1 MKKLVLGVLL
11 AAVASSTGCIIT
23 SGHSD
28 SVVSVDWS
36 FAHLSGTGPV
46 GCPHSDDIAV
56 IMSQPWD
63 ADAQLTIGP
72 PLMDPFDCS
81 AGGADITLP
90 DDTYLIWV
98 EIQSATGQVIGRSD
112 QFFVDTFLGDDA
124 IQPFIYDDGGYFTFS
139 WDLVSKATNARVSCA
154 SAGITGTDSSI
165 DIVSTSIADMSYY
178 KDDKFTCDDHFGTT
192 DPLKPGSYTISVTA
206 EQSADGIVGDPSNFS
221 NKLIVANQIT
231 DLGNIK
237 IKVP

>member
-36 FAHLSGTGPV
+36 FAHLSGSGPV
-46 GCPHSDDIAV
+46 GCAHSDDIAV
-56 IMSQPWD
+56 VMSQPWD
-63 ADAQLTIGP
+63 PDAQLEIGS
-72 PLMDPFDCS
+72 PLMDPFDCA

-98 EIQSATGQVIGRSD
+98 EIQSVSGQIIGRSD
-112 QFFVDTFLGDDA
+112 QFVVDTSLGDHA
-124 IQPFIYDDGGYFTFS
+124 IQPFIYDDGGFFTFS
-139 WDLVSKATNARVSCA
+139 WDLVNKATNARLSCK
-154 SAGITGTDSSI
+154 SAGITGNGSVEI
-165 DIVSTSIADMSYY
+165 ISTSIADMSYF
-178 KDDKFTCDDHFGTT
+178 KDDKFTCEDHFGTT
-192 DPLKPGSYTISVTA
+192 DPLKPGSYTIAVDA
-206 EQSADGIVGDPSNFS
+206 EEANLGVGDTTTLT

-237 IKVP
+237 IKIP